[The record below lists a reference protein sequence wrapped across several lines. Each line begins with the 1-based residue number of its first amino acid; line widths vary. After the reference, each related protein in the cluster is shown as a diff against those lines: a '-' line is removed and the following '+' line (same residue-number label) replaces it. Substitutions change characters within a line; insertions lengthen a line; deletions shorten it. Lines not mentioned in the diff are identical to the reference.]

1 MMKEKE
7 NDGGRERDL
16 LIVGL
21 QRVHQQ
27 RGQLEFFVCNL

>member
-16 LIVGL
+16 LVAGL
-21 QRVHQQ
+21 RRVYQR
-27 RGQLEFFVCNL
+27 RGQLVSLL